1 MDRLKKARAPA
12 RASITK
18 TVDGVVAELAKD
30 PKDSRELTIKLRKL
44 ESLQTSIREHDEK
57 VLTQMFDDNCT
68 AESYGEES
76 AVNEEYSDR
85 IRVSIMDI
93 EKILNAEI
101 RPPSPSASSSYV
113 TVNGERIKKNRNF
126 KLPKIELQKFD
137 GSWKSWLGWWAQY
150 RQIHEDDELQVNV
163 KFQYLIQAI
172 VPGSEAEKVI
182 KIYPRSDQNYPLV
195 VEKLK
200 SRAADSRED
209 ADVEELH
216 DQLEVESSLPQQ
228 VLLRWQ
234 NSNLR
239 VREKKSDLSSATN
252 LENLME
258 FLRLEAQNAKERKF
272 VLSTF
277 RQSPVKNRE
286 KVNVYAESECE
297 DFSTAAGL
305 YSSHQAEQRCVF
317 CGKSNHKS
325 QMCYKAQTL
334 PLEEKKI
341 LVKENRGCFI
351 CLGRGHYANDCTKEV
366 SCQICGRKHYSVM
379 CPGQVR
385 DEEVTSINED
395 ESSSSSVE
403 ETTTNFS
410 QGCPSKVVLMKTLRV
425 MVNGA
430 SGVKKEVRLLFDEG
444 SQRSYIRTKTAQ
456 ELKCQVV
463 DKLTLQ
469 NSLFGG
475 HVTSTEEKNCY
486 RVTTS
491 GIDRK
496 DCARMNLQLVNED
509 FICGACPE
517 IPPGPWCKE
526 LARKKIHT
534 TDTSAS
540 EVDILIGSDLWGSL
554 MTGRMVKLGCG
565 FIAVESVFGW
575 TISGVVLGVNNC
587 KLNYAG
593 VVISSSRRKS
603 FVEKRT
609 QEEQQRVEKTTQD
622 KRVKVD
628 ELRRWERS
636 VVGVPR
642 IG

>member
-1 MDRLKKARAPA
+1 MDRLKKARAPV

-18 TVDGVVAELAKD
+18 TVDGVVAELSKD

-57 VLTQMFDDNCT
+57 VLTQMLDDNCT
-68 AESYGEES
+68 AGSYGDES

-113 TVNGERIKKNRNF
+113 TVNGERIKKDRSF

-137 GSWKSWLGWWAQY
+137 GSWKNWLGWWAQY

-200 SRAADSRED
+200 SRFGDEKILRQIYIRQLLGLAINSAADSRED

-216 DQLEVESSLPQQ
+216 DQLEGHLKSLESLGKVSDPSELIYPLVESSLPQQ

-277 RQSPVKNRE
+277 RQSLVKNRE

-305 YSSHQAEQRCVF
+305 YSSHQADQRCVF

-325 QMCYKAQTL
+325 QKCYKAQTL
-334 PLEEKKI
+334 PLEEKI

-351 CLGRGHYANDCTKEV
+351 CLGRGH
-366 SCQICGRKHYSVM
+366 
-379 CPGQVR
+379 
-385 DEEVTSINED
+385 
-395 ESSSSSVE
+395 
-403 ETTTNFS
+403 
-410 QGCPSKVVLMKTLRV
+410 
-425 MVNGA
+425 
-430 SGVKKEVRLLFDEG
+430 
-444 SQRSYIRTKTAQ
+444 
-456 ELKCQVV
+456 
-463 DKLTLQ
+463 
-469 NSLFGG
+469 
-475 HVTSTEEKNCY
+475 
-486 RVTTS
+486 
-491 GIDRK
+491 
-496 DCARMNLQLVNED
+496 
-509 FICGACPE
+509 
-517 IPPGPWCKE
+517 
-526 LARKKIHT
+526 
-534 TDTSAS
+534 
-540 EVDILIGSDLWGSL
+540 
-554 MTGRMVKLGCG
+554 
-565 FIAVESVFGW
+565 
-575 TISGVVLGVNNC
+575 
-587 KLNYAG
+587 
-593 VVISSSRRKS
+593 
-603 FVEKRT
+603 
-609 QEEQQRVEKTTQD
+609 
-622 KRVKVD
+622 
-628 ELRRWERS
+628 
-636 VVGVPR
+636 
-642 IG
+642 

>member
-1 MDRLKKARAPA
+1 MDRLMKARAPV

-30 PKDSRELTIKLRKL
+30 PKHSMELTIKLRKL

-57 VLTQMFDDNCT
+57 VLAQMLDDNCT
-68 AESYGEES
+68 AEAYGEES
-76 AVNEEYSDR
+76 ASCEVYSDK
-85 IRVSIMDI
+85 ISAAILKI
-93 EKILNAEI
+93 EKTLYAEL

-137 GSWKSWLGWWAQY
+137 GSWKNWLGWWAQY

-200 SRAADSRED
+200 CRFGDEKILRQIYIRELLGLAINSAADSRED

-216 DQLEVESSLPQQ
+216 DQLEGHLKSLESLGKVSDPSELIYPLVESSLPQQ

-239 VREKKSDLSSATN
+239 VREKKS
-252 LENLME
+252 E
-258 FLRLEAQNAKERKF
+258 FLRLEAHNPKERKF

-325 QMCYKAQTL
+325 QKCYKAQTL

-366 SCQICGRKHYSVM
+366 SCQTCGRKHYSVM

-395 ESSSSSVE
+395 ESSSSVE

-410 QGCPSKVVLMKTLRV
+410 QGCKSKVVLMKTLRV
-425 MVNGA
+425 KVGGV

-475 HVTSTEEKNCY
+475 HV
-486 RVTTS
+486 
-491 GIDRK
+491 
-496 DCARMNLQLVNED
+496 
-509 FICGACPE
+509 
-517 IPPGPWCKE
+517 
-526 LARKKIHT
+526 
-534 TDTSAS
+534 
-540 EVDILIGSDLWGSL
+540 
-554 MTGRMVKLGCG
+554 
-565 FIAVESVFGW
+565 
-575 TISGVVLGVNNC
+575 
-587 KLNYAG
+587 
-593 VVISSSRRKS
+593 
-603 FVEKRT
+603 
-609 QEEQQRVEKTTQD
+609 
-622 KRVKVD
+622 
-628 ELRRWERS
+628 
-636 VVGVPR
+636 
-642 IG
+642 

>member
-1 MDRLKKARAPA
+1 MDRLKKARAPV

-57 VLTQMFDDNCT
+57 VLTQMLDDNCT

-137 GSWKSWLGWWAQY
+137 GSWKNWLGWWAQY

-200 SRAADSRED
+200 SRFGDEKILRQIYIRELLGLAINSAADSRED

-216 DQLEVESSLPQQ
+216 DQLEGHLKSLESLGSVSDPSELIYPLVESSLPQQ

-239 VREKKSDLSSATN
+239 VREKKSDLTSATN

-297 DFSTAAGL
+297 DFPTAAGL

-325 QMCYKAQTL
+325 QKCYKAQTL

-351 CLGRGHYANDCTKEV
+351 CLGRGH
-366 SCQICGRKHYSVM
+366 
-379 CPGQVR
+379 
-385 DEEVTSINED
+385 
-395 ESSSSSVE
+395 
-403 ETTTNFS
+403 
-410 QGCPSKVVLMKTLRV
+410 
-425 MVNGA
+425 
-430 SGVKKEVRLLFDEG
+430 
-444 SQRSYIRTKTAQ
+444 
-456 ELKCQVV
+456 
-463 DKLTLQ
+463 
-469 NSLFGG
+469 
-475 HVTSTEEKNCY
+475 
-486 RVTTS
+486 
-491 GIDRK
+491 
-496 DCARMNLQLVNED
+496 
-509 FICGACPE
+509 
-517 IPPGPWCKE
+517 
-526 LARKKIHT
+526 
-534 TDTSAS
+534 
-540 EVDILIGSDLWGSL
+540 
-554 MTGRMVKLGCG
+554 
-565 FIAVESVFGW
+565 
-575 TISGVVLGVNNC
+575 
-587 KLNYAG
+587 
-593 VVISSSRRKS
+593 
-603 FVEKRT
+603 
-609 QEEQQRVEKTTQD
+609 
-622 KRVKVD
+622 
-628 ELRRWERS
+628 
-636 VVGVPR
+636 
-642 IG
+642 